1 MILHSRFCG
10 VRVLES
16 RKAFGVRIWCIPGLR
31 GEALGSRRA
40 RGLGFR
46 VSMAT
51 ATYDLEGFCRLL
63 PISKVLV
70 YRFWGCRYE
79 LGLAAQALGV

>member
-1 MILHSRFCG
+1 
-10 VRVLES
+10 
-16 RKAFGVRIWCIPGLR
+16 
-31 GEALGSRRA
+31 
-40 RGLGFR
+40 
-46 VSMAT
+46 MAT

-79 LGLAAQALGV
+79 LGLAAQALRVQTLNLLKPSP